1 VISGNPVVAYP
12 GGGGVTVATKAAT
25 AAQPGT
31 STSAGWSMQTV
42 PSSSGAVGLSMTQ
55 SSSQP
60 VLSYISSS
68 GDVDVAASSGGSWK
82 VGKAGAVGKSPS
94 SGDNSAFTTG
104 LGADAN
110 GNLAVAWPQLAEQ
123 FIEVGQGKV
132 GDLTFTATPIAESTG
147 GWSPSLAVAPDGKHA
162 AVAWYNSIN
171 QHLNV
176 ATLVQGTPQI
186 AIPSP
191 NFSAPPTPT
200 APGQLPCFPTGATAL
215 TLTAPTGAA
224 GTGFSTQC
232 LAVRPGEKF
241 SVAFSNQDQAPHNFA
256 IYTNSQATKLLGGA
270 PSATDIVPP
279 GAGTTYQVNALPEG
293 TYFFRCDV
301 HPTTMTGTFVVT
313 SKKARG
319 STPTPA
325 PSPSA

>member
-1 VISGNPVVAYP
+1 
-12 GGGGVTVATKAAT
+12 
-25 AAQPGT
+25 
-31 STSAGWSMQTV
+31 
-42 PSSSGAVGLSMTQ
+42 MTQ

-60 VLSYISSS
+60 LLSFIGGS
-68 GDVDVAASSGGSWK
+68 GDVDVAAPSGGTWK
-82 VGKAGAVGKSPS
+82 VAKAGATGQTPKADDV
-94 SGDNSAFTTG
+94 SAFTTG

-110 GNLAVAWPQLAEQ
+110 GNLAVAWPEIGEQ
-123 FIEVGQGKV
+123 FIEVAQGKV
-132 GDLTFTATPIAESTG
+132 SDLTFTATPIAESTG
-147 GWSPSLAVAPDGKHA
+147 GWSPSLAISADGKHA

-191 NFSAPPTPT
+191 NFSALPTPT
-200 APGQLPCFPTGATAL
+200 APGQLPCFPTGTTAL

-224 GTGFSTQC
+224 GTGFSTKC
-232 LAVRPGEKF
+232 LAVRPGENF
-241 SVAFSNQDQAPHNFA
+241 TVAFSNQDTAPHNFA
-256 IYTNSQATKLLGGA
+256 IYTDSQATKLLGGA
-270 PSATDIVPP
+270 PSATDIVAP
-279 GAGTTYQVNALPEG
+279 GAGTTYQVKALPDG

-319 STPTPA
+319 SSPTPTPTA
-325 PSPSA
+325 SPSA